1 MGVKVSQ
8 APSPPCKCQFHT
20 AVGMDLVQRGP
31 CTMLGWHV
39 QRRLGNEGLTVNN
52 RQTEATRCIC
62 PHTLRAL
69 SELRDWILQLQPH
82 RSKQKTRGSS
92 KQRVPPLPPANA
104 KVIQLRNQDVSVSQ
118 DGCSCYRPCNP
129 PLSREQGAVRGR
141 RLPRWR
147 QRLRSVL
154 SSSRSRSSHPC

>member
-39 QRRLGNEGLTVNN
+39 QRRLGNEGLTVNT
-52 RQTEATRCIC
+52 RQTEATRCMC
-62 PHTLRAL
+62 PHTLRAPQVNFA
-69 SELRDWILQLQPH
+69 I
-82 RSKQKTRGSS
+82 GSCDCNRTGRRKKKHKVQAS
-92 KQRVPPLPPANA
+92 GGCQSRLCPANA

-118 DGCSCYRPCNP
+118 DGYS
-129 PLSREQGAVRGR
+129 
-141 RLPRWR
+141 
-147 QRLRSVL
+147 
-154 SSSRSRSSHPC
+154 